1 MQAGNVF
8 AFVPDI
14 SSAKGAANAIIQLL
28 DSTPLT
34 DTESTGKKLVPG
46 EMVQARNIHF
56 TYPTRHGFRVLCNL
70 LPLNLELMSP

>member
-8 AFVPDI
+8 AFVLDI

-34 DTESTGKKLVPG
+34 DTESTGRKPVPG
-46 EMVQARNIHF
+46 EMVQARNVDFI
-56 TYPTRHGFRVLCNL
+56 YPTRHGFRVLRNL